1 MDKLCRSETKS
12 LRPGAVTGPVAAS
25 NGETSHLAS
34 FECVTRRSLPYHRLS
49 IHLVDM
55 ESLPPPRSGAVE
67 IPGHSMPLVHGLEV
81 QCNPQQRH
89 TGLGLTS
96 LLELTNETLP
106 ITPRPTR
113 SPRTAQPPP
122 RLAPATSAPTPT
134 STCRGACES
143 DLLFPLEMS

>member
-1 MDKLCRSETKS
+1 
-12 LRPGAVTGPVAAS
+12 
-25 NGETSHLAS
+25 
-34 FECVTRRSLPYHRLS
+34 
-49 IHLVDM
+49 M

-106 ITPRPTR
+106 ITPRPIR
-113 SPRTAQPPP
+113 SPRTAQPRP
-122 RLAPATSAPTPT
+122 RLAPATSAPTPVN
-134 STCRGACES
+134 TCGEHCES
-143 DLLFPLEMS
+143 DLLFQLEMS